1 MSAQDRAEFV
11 EAASQLIDQDKPV
24 EQMNP
29 LDSLGGALLSE
40 FRQAELDRRETETRW
55 LHDLRQYRGKYEPD
69 ELALIGKDRSR
80 TFVRKTRV
88 KVKTVDSRMQDL
100 VFPAGSNKN
109 WDISPTPKPSLS
121 VDQRTQIRAQLQKL
135 AAGKPITRDLFDQA
149 VLEWAKTRSKAMS
162 KTIDDQ
168 LTEAHY
174 KQVCLKAIHSGN
186 LYGTGIVKG
195 PLVERKIRTR
205 FMRQGGKW
213 TPQSESYVVP
223 FVDYVP
229 VWRFYPDMA
238 ATELEKC
245 RYAYERHLMTKS
257 EMQALADRR
266 SFKRQCIVDY
276 VLQNPRG
283 MVENRAFDNE
293 LRDIGERASSMG
305 DVAGRYEVLER
316 WGYLDGQ
323 QLRDAGIDVPE
334 DRLHESF
341 FSNVWLLP
349 NAQVIKAVL
358 QPINGVTWP
367 YHIYYFDKDESSIF
381 GEGLAA
387 IMRDDQ
393 SSLNSATRLIQDNAA
408 VTSGAQLE
416 ITPHLLSAQEQVE
429 EVTPWKIWKR
439 NTISPGVRAINAIE
453 LPSRMAELS
462 GMVTMF
468 ENNADEVTAIP
479 RYMSG
484 ENATSGAAGTSSG
497 LSMLIGN
504 VNIVIKDLIASWD
517 EGVTTSFIEG
527 LYFWNMQFNPDDA
540 IKGDFDVTARGS
552 ASLVARE
559 VRSRSLNEFAQLTA
573 NPVDAPYVKRD
584 VMLRQ
589 MAEANELNDVVKTE
603 DEVLADQGSDAAKQ
617 AQQLQMQIQQLQLQE
632 AQAKVSKMLAD
643 ADLAKTKAQ
652 EVLANIEWIVA
663 KAVSTKVE
671 AAYAALEAGGVA
683 TSSPHI
689 APAGDEILRSAG
701 WKDATPNP
709 SIAMLNGP
717 PVQPDQGTT
726 QVLNKGQ
733 SFAVEPRGGANT
745 GATGDGT
752 NVDQPNINMPKP
764 GQVPNL
770 DIPTGMDGRRQG
782 IETPRIDG

>member
-1 MSAQDRAEFV
+1 MSDQGLAEFT
-11 EAASQLIDQDKPV
+11 AAAKQLIEQDKPIG
-24 EQMNP
+24 Q
-29 LDSLGGALLSE
+29 LDSLESLGSTLVGE
-40 FRQAELDRRETETRW
+40 FRQAELDRRDTEQRW
-55 LHDLRQYRGKYEPD
+55 LDDLRQYRGKYNPE
-69 ELALIGKDRSR
+69 ELALIGKNRSK

-121 VDQRTQIRAQLQKL
+121 VDQRTEIRAQLKKIL
-135 AAGKPITRDLFDQA
+135 AGKQITRAIFDQA
-149 VLEWAKTRSKAMS
+149 VLDWAKTRSKEMS

-168 LTEAHY
+168 LTEANY
-174 KQVCLKAIHSGN
+174 KQACLKAIHSGN

-195 PLVERKIRTR
+195 PLVERKVRTR
-205 FMRQGGKW
+205 FVNAGGKW

-229 VWRFYPDMA
+229 LWRFYPDMA
-238 ATELEKC
+238 ATELSKC
-245 RYAYERHLMTKS
+245 RYAYERHLMTKP
-257 EMQALADRR
+257 EMADLAARK
-266 SFKRQCIVDY
+266 SFKKTVIIEHIR
-276 VLQNPRG
+276 QNPKG
-283 MVENRAFDNE
+283 QVENRYYDNE

-305 DVAGRYEVLER
+305 DTAGRYEVLER
-316 WGYLDGQ
+316 WGYLGGQ
-323 QLRDAGIDVPE
+323 ELCDAGVEVPE

-349 NAQVIKAVL
+349 NGTVIKAVL

-381 GEGLAA
+381 GEGLAS

-393 SSLNSATRLIQDNAA
+393 SSMNSATRLMQDNAA
-408 VTSGAQLE
+408 ITSGPQLE
-416 ITPHLLSAQEQVE
+416 VSPHLLSTVVGVD
-429 EVTPWKIWKR
+429 EVNPWKIWLR
-439 NTISPGVRAINAIE
+439 NTTNPGTPAIRAIE
-453 LPSRMAELS
+453 LPSRLTDLS

-484 ENATSGAAGTSSG
+484 ENATGGAAGTSSG

-517 EGVTTSFIEG
+517 EGVTCSFIRG

-540 IKGDFDVTARGS
+540 IKGDFDVSARGS
-552 ASLVARE
+552 SSLVAKE

-589 MAEANELNDVVKTE
+589 MAEANELTDVVKSE
-603 DEVLADQGSDAAKQ
+603 DEMQAEQNSDAGKQ
-617 AQQLQMQIQQLQLQE
+617 AQQLQQQIQSLQLQE
-632 AQAKVSKMLAD
+632 AQAKISKMLAD
-643 ADLAKTKAQ
+643 AELAKTRAN
-652 EVLANIEWIVA
+652 EVLANIELIVA

-683 TSSPHI
+683 TASPHV

-701 WKDATPNP
+701 WVDATPNP

-733 SFAVEPRGGANT
+733 SFAVEPRAGANT
-745 GATGDGT
+745 EPTGDGT
-752 NVDQPNINMPKP
+752 EVNQPNVTPSAPDAVPK
-764 GQVPNL
+764 L
-770 DIPTGMDGRRQG
+770 DIPTGMDGRRAG
-782 IETPRIDG
+782 IETPRLDG

>member
-752 NVDQPNINMPKP
+752 NVDQPNISMPKP